1 MAIKIYTDASSNL
14 FESILKEKNLDIQ
27 VLPMTVEIGDKSY
40 LCYKDQID
48 VVEFSKTFYEKMKE
62 GIRPKTSLPNPGLFQ
77 QSMEK
82 EISNGNKV
90 LYISLAGGIS
100 GTFQTTSMIA
110 NQINA
115 KYKEEKVKVL
125 NSKTAGLGE
134 GMICMYAYQES
145 LEENNLEKLFEGRGV
160 YKEDKKRI
168 HRRFPNLSDKQRKD
182 FQNHSES
189 NFTTFHQ
196 ASSLRFR
203 RRKNRIDKL
212 GTWES

>member
-145 LEENNLEKLFEGRGV
+145 LEENNLEKLFSKVEE
-160 YKEDKKRI
+160 YTKKTRSEFI
-168 HRRFPNLSDKQRKD
+168 PNLSDKQRKD